1 MKTILATLAGALL
14 IASAA
19 SHAELP
25 AAPPKSEAEKA
36 SEAQKAAA
44 TKAKDAADLSRAQD
58 KAVTN
63 YKKNNRDSAAARKP
77 ETSSS
82 SGASSKPKPAPAEA
96 GANHSKPSSP
106 EKDLPREEAQTK
118 MPTPGQANDHSS
130 TSRET
135 VPSGR

>member
-1 MKTILATLAGALL
+1 MKTTLATLAGALL
-14 IASAA
+14 FAASV

-25 AAPPKSEAEKA
+25 AAPAKSDAEKA

-44 TKAKDAADLSRAQD
+44 AKANEAADLSHAQD

-63 YKKNNRDSAAARKP
+63 YRKNKGDASAARKP
-77 ETSSS
+77 EASSA
-82 SGASSKPKPAPAEA
+82 SGSTSKPKPAAAEA
-96 GANHSKPSSP
+96 GADHSEPNPP
-106 EKDLPREEAQTK
+106 EKDLTREEAQTK

-130 TSRET
+130 TGRET

>member
-14 IASAA
+14 VASAA
-19 SHAELP
+19 AYAELP
-25 AAPPKSEAEKA
+25 AAPPKSAAEKA
-36 SEAQKAAA
+36 SEEQKAGAQ
-44 TKAKDAADLSRAQD
+44 KAKDAADLSRAQD

-63 YKKNNRDSAAARKP
+63 YKKNKGDSAAVRKP
-77 ETSSS
+77 EASSS

-96 GANHSKPSSP
+96 GANHSNPNSP
-106 EKDLPREEAQTK
+106 EKELTREEAQTK